1 MQGNNIVTIDKK
13 EGILL
18 SKNKSN
24 GMFCL
29 WLKVSNPKVN
39 LPTLVNVHL
48 VELLAKLNPDVIEK
62 VEIIKSD
69 NESEIHAFYLFKRV
83 GADLGIPQKCM
94 LTRTVLKQENN
105 KIVLS
110 GHDMPINFELPKGV
124 TPLTDSSSEM
134 TVTWT
139 NPHEIEMTYIF
150 SATLHERL
158 PVYME
163 NTMGLLTK
171 KMFHRMKT
179 FIEKME

>member
-1 MQGNNIVTIDKK
+1 MSSGDIVTIDKK

-29 WLKVSNPKVN
+29 WLKVQNPRVN

-48 VELLAKLNPDVIEK
+48 VELLAKLNPDVIEN
-62 VEIIKSD
+62 VEIT
-69 NESEIHAFYLFKRV
+69 ESTDQSQIRAFYLFKRV

-94 LTRTVLKQENN
+94 LTQTVMKQYEN
-105 KIVLS
+105 KIILS
-110 GHDMPINFELPKGV
+110 GKDIPIDFPLPKGV
-124 TPLTDSSSEM
+124 TPLEDSSSEM

-139 NPHEIEMTYIF
+139 DPHEIEMTYLF

-171 KMFHRMKT
+171 KMFHRMKA

>member
-29 WLKVSNPKVN
+29 WLKVCNPKIN

-69 NESEIHAFYLFKRV
+69 DESEIHAFYLFKRV

-94 LTRTVLKQENN
+94 LTRTVSKQENN

-124 TPLTDSSSEM
+124 TPLTESSSEM

>member
-1 MQGNNIVTIDKK
+1 
-13 EGILL
+13 
-18 SKNKSN
+18 
-24 GMFCL
+24 
-29 WLKVSNPKVN
+29 
-39 LPTLVNVHL
+39 
-48 VELLAKLNPDVIEK
+48 
-62 VEIIKSD
+62 
-69 NESEIHAFYLFKRV
+69 
-83 GADLGIPQKCM
+83 M